1 MVPPMSHR
9 LDIFKYENFSVL
21 TTNNFFNGG
30 KQTEDEGLLL
40 KLDKATTTSSSF
52 RERRGHKKRLEIYN
66 STDCFN
72 RNRDLSFLKSNK
84 ICHV

>member
-1 MVPPMSHR
+1 M
-9 LDIFKYENFSVL
+9 
-21 TTNNFFNGG
+21 GG
-30 KQTEDEGLLL
+30 NKR
-40 KLDKATTTSSSF
+40 KMKAYSSSLIKLQQDQV
-52 RERRGHKKRLEIYN
+52 RLEKEEVTKKRLEIYN